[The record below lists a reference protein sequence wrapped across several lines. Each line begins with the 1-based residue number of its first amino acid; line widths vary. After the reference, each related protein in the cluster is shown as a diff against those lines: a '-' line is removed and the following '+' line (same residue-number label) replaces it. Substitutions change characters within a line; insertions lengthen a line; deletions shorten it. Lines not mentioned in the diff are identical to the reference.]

1 MNILLDFLPFQAA
14 GGIGGAASFTKVIS
28 DEVIRLKPLSTKLF
42 ATYDSTMPV
51 GKQYNYKKYAEQ
63 NAIVLLDI
71 SSSTIAQYIAEQD
84 IDVFFIAIGQFY
96 ARYSLDGINCKT
108 LMFIHDIW
116 DVESC
121 DNLIDLTIH
130 DKLAE
135 SSLQWAKRMLNIVF
149 GRYKKRKQRIYQH
162 IMPLYSAPQTIAY
175 TVSEYTKFS
184 LKYYF
189 PELHSHEIRICYSP
203 AKCTTILPQ
212 IENRALSQLITD
224 NKQYLLMLAANRIQK
239 NPHTLLKVFKR
250 LLVDYPNLHLLTLKY
265 GHSVHPQHI
274 DIPFLIDSDLEYAY
288 KHAHAL
294 VFASYFEGFGY
305 PPIEALRHGTP
316 TVASNVTSIPEI
328 LGKAGIY
335 FSPFYPADLY
345 RAIINILQKR
355 NHYKNIISQ
364 RYEEITQRQQND
376 LNKLVNEILNENK
389 I

>member
-1 MNILLDFLPFQAA
+1 MNILLDFLPFQSAE
-14 GGIGGAASFTKVIS
+14 GVGGAASFAKAVS
-28 DEVIRLKPLSTKLF
+28 DEVIRKKSASTKLF
-42 ATYDSTMPV
+42 AICDSTIPV
-51 GKQYNYKKYAEQ
+51 GKQYNYKEYAEQ
-63 NAIVLLDI
+63 NAIVLLDL
-71 SSSTIAQYIAEQD
+71 SASTLAQHIAEQH
-84 IDVFFIAIGQFY
+84 IDLLFIAIGQFY
-96 ARYSLDGINCKT
+96 ARYPLDGIKCKT
-108 LMFIHDIW
+108 IMFIHDIW

-135 SSLQWAKRMLNIVF
+135 PPLQWTKRMLNIVL

-162 IMPLYSAPQTIAY
+162 IMPLYSAPNTTAY

-189 PELHSHEIRICYSP
+189 PELKSREIRICYSP
-203 AKCTTILPQ
+203 AKDATMFPE
-212 IENRALSQLITD
+212 IENKTLSQLITG

-265 GHSVHPQHI
+265 GHSIHPQHI
-274 DIPFLIDSDLEYAY
+274 DIPFLADSDLEHAY

-294 VFASYFEGFGY
+294 VFGSYFEGFGY

-316 TVASNVTSIPEI
+316 AVASNVTSIPEI
-328 LGKAGIY
+328 LGEAGIY

-345 RAIINILQKR
+345 RALNSVLQNRNGHKEAISKR
-355 NHYKNIISQ
+355 YN
-364 RYEEITQRQQND
+364 EITQQQQSD
-376 LNKLVNEILNENK
+376 LSTLVNEILCL
-389 I
+389 

>member
-14 GGIGGAASFTKVIS
+14 GGIGGAASFAKAVS
-28 DEVIRLKPLSTKLF
+28 DEVIRQKTPSIKLF
-42 ATYDSTMPV
+42 AVCDSTIPA
-51 GKQYNYKKYAEQ
+51 GRQYDYKEYAEQ
-63 NAIVLLDI
+63 NAITLLDI
-71 SSSTIAQYIAEQD
+71 SSVTLAQHIAEQH
-84 IDVFFIAIGQFY
+84 IDLLFIAIGQFY

-108 LMFIHDIW
+108 IMFIHDIW

-121 DNLIDLTIH
+121 DNLIDLIMR

-135 SSLQWAKRMLNIVF
+135 PPIQWAKRILNIVL

-162 IMPLYSAPQTIAY
+162 IMPLYSAPHTIAY
-175 TVSEYTKFS
+175 TVSEYTKS
-184 LKYYF
+184 ALKYYF
-189 PELHSHEIRICYSP
+189 LELSSHEIRICYSP
-203 AKCTTILPQ
+203 AKCATILPK
-212 IENRALSQLITD
+212 IDNKTLSQLIAGK
-224 NKQYLLMLAANRIQK
+224 KQYLLMLAANRIQK

-250 LLVDYPNLHLLTLKY
+250 LLVDYPDLHLLTLKY
-265 GHSVHPQHI
+265 GHSIHPQHI

-328 LGKAGIY
+328 LGEAGIY

-345 RAIINILQKR
+345 RAINDVLQDREHYKKAILQ
-355 NHYKNIISQ
+355 
-364 RYEEITQRQQND
+364 RYAKVTQRQQSD
-376 LNKLVNEILNENK
+376 LDKLVCEILSSQR
-389 I
+389 